1 MSLDQFLGQ
10 LLVGLINGSFYALMS
25 LGLSIIFGL
34 LGIVNIAQGAF
45 YMAGAYF
52 SWLMLQTLGVNYWA
66 ALVLCPLA
74 VALLGVALERSIIS
88 RVYGP
93 DHMPGLLLTLGLLLI
108 IQGLF
113 VYIFGANARPYP
125 VPEELRGGWDFSVMF
140 LPKYRFWTVAI
151 SIFVCLTTWFVIEKT
166 SLGRTLRAANENP
179 VLTRA
184 FGVNVPALMTF
195 GFGLGVALAGFAGV
209 LAAPLY
215 TVSPLMGVDLII
227 IVFAVVV
234 VGGLG
239 SILGAIATSLALGVV
254 EGFTK
259 VFYPQGSN
267 VVIFVIMI
275 LVLLI
280 KPAGL
285 LGTER
290 S

>member
-1 MSLDQFLGQ
+1 MSFEQLFGQ
-10 LLVGLINGSFYALMS
+10 LLVGLINGSFYALLA

-52 SWLMLQTLGVNYWA
+52 SWMILQTIGLDYWA
-66 ALVLCPLA
+66 ALIVSPLV
-74 VALLGVALERSIIS
+74 VALLGVLMERVLIS

-108 IQGLF
+108 IQGLV
-113 VYIFGANARPYP
+113 VYVFGATARPYP
-125 VPEELRGGWDFSVMF
+125 TPDALRGGWDLSFFF
-140 LPKYRFWTVAI
+140 LPKYRVWVVAI
-151 SIFVCLTTWFVIEKT
+151 SIFVCLTTWYVIERT

-179 VLTRA
+179 MLTRS
-184 FGVNVPALMTF
+184 FGINVPALMTF

-239 SILGAIATSLALGVV
+239 SILGAIVTSLGLGVL

-267 VVIFVIMI
+267 MVIFVVMIM
-275 LVLLI
+275 VLLV

-285 LGTER
+285 FGTER
-290 S
+290 

>member
-1 MSLDQFLGQ
+1 MSLDQLSGQ
-10 LLVGLINGSFYALMS
+10 LLVGLINGSFYALLA

-52 SWLMLQTLGVNYWA
+52 SWLLLQAFGVNYWA
-66 ALVLCPLA
+66 ALVLAPLA
-74 VALLGVALERSIIS
+74 VALLGVALERTIIF

-93 DHMPGLLLTLGLLLI
+93 DHMSGLLLTLGLLLI

-125 VPEELRGGWDFSVMF
+125 VPEELRGGWDLSFVF
-140 LPKYRFWTVAI
+140 LPKYRVWTVAI

-195 GFGLGVALAGFAGV
+195 GFGFGVALAGFAGV

-215 TVSPLMGVDLII
+215 TVSPLMGADLII
-227 IVFAVVV
+227 IVFAIVV

-239 SILGAIATSLALGVV
+239 SILGAVITSLSLGIV

-259 VFYPQGSN
+259 VFYPQGSHM
-267 VVIFVIMI
+267 VIFVIMI
-275 LVLLI
+275 LVLLV

-285 LGTER
+285 LGRER
-290 S
+290 

>member
-10 LLVGLINGSFYALMS
+10 LLVGLINGSFYALLS

-34 LGIVNIAQGAF
+34 LGIVNIAHGAF

-52 SWLMLQTLGVNYWA
+52 SWLVLDLFGVDYWL
-66 ALVLCPLA
+66 ALILAPLV
-74 VALLGVALERSIIS
+74 VALLGVALEKSIIR
-88 RVYGP
+88 RVYGS

-108 IQGLF
+108 IQGLA

-125 VPEELRGGWDFSVMF
+125 VPTELRGGWDFSLVF
-140 LPKYRFWTVAI
+140 LPKYRVWTVAV
-151 SIFVCLTTWFVIEKT
+151 SLLVCLTTWFVIEKT
-166 SLGRTLRAANENP
+166 PLGRTLRAATENP
-179 VLTRA
+179 MLTRA
-184 FGVNVPALMTF
+184 FGINVPALVTF
-195 GFGLGVALAGFAGV
+195 GFGIGVALAGFAGV

-227 IVFAVVV
+227 TVFAVVV

-239 SILGAIATSLALGVV
+239 SILGAIVTSLGLGVV

-259 VFYPQGSN
+259 VFYPQGSSM
-267 VVIFVIMI
+267 VIFVIMV

-280 KPAGL
+280 RPTGL
-285 LGTER
+285 MGTER
-290 S
+290 

>member
-1 MSLDQFLGQ
+1 MSPDQLFGQ
-10 LLVGLINGSFYALMS
+10 LLVGLINGSFYALLA

-66 ALVLCPLA
+66 ALVLSPLM
-74 VALLGVALERSIIS
+74 VALLGVVLEKFIVF

-108 IQGLF
+108 IQGVF
-113 VYIFGANARPYP
+113 VYIFGAVARPYP
-125 VPEELRGGWDFSVMF
+125 TPDALRGGWDLSFVF
-140 LPKYRFWTVAI
+140 LPKYRVWTVAV
-151 SIFVCLTTWFVIEKT
+151 SILVCFATWFFIEKT

-195 GFGLGVALAGFAGV
+195 GFGFGVALAGFAGV

-227 IVFAVVV
+227 TVFAVVV

-239 SILGAIATSLALGVV
+239 SILGAVVTSLSLGVV

-259 VFYPQGSN
+259 VFYPQASHM
-267 VVIFVIMI
+267 VIFVIMI
-275 LVLLI
+275 LVLLVR
-280 KPAGL
+280 PAGL
-285 LGTER
+285 FGTEK
-290 S
+290 

>member
-1 MSLDQFLGQ
+1 MALDQLFGQ
-10 LLVGLINGSFYALMS
+10 LLVGLINGSFYALLA

-52 SWLMLQTLGVNYWA
+52 SWLMLHTFGVNYWA
-66 ALVLCPLA
+66 ALILSPLA
-74 VALLGVALERSIIS
+74 VALLGVVLERTIIF

-113 VYIFGANARPYP
+113 VFIFGANARPYP
-125 VPEELRGGWDFSVMF
+125 TPDELRGGWDLSFVF
-140 LPKYRFWTVAI
+140 LPKYRVWTVMI
-151 SIFVCLTTWFVIEKT
+151 SIFVCLATWFVIEKT
-166 SLGRTLRAANENP
+166 PLGRNLRAANENP

-215 TVSPLMGVDLII
+215 TVSPLMGADLII

-239 SILGAIATSLALGVV
+239 SILGAVVTSLSLGVV

-259 VFYPQGSN
+259 VFYPQGSHM
-267 VVIFVIMI
+267 VIFVIMI

-285 LGTER
+285 FGTER
-290 S
+290 

>member
-1 MSLDQFLGQ
+1 MSRDEFLGQ
-10 LLVGLINGSFYALMS
+10 LLVGLINGSFYALLS

-34 LGIVNIAQGAF
+34 LGIVNVAQGAF
-45 YMAGAYF
+45 YMAGAFF
-52 SWLMLQTLGVNYWA
+52 SWMMLQWLGIGYWP
-66 ALVLCPLA
+66 ALILAPLA
-74 VALLGVALERSIIS
+74 VAAFGVVLEKTMIF

-93 DHMPGLLLTLGLLLI
+93 DHMPGLLLTLGLLMA
-108 IQGLF
+108 IQGMF

-125 VPEELRGGWDFSVMF
+125 VPAELRGGWDLDFVF
-140 LPKYRFWTVAI
+140 LPKYRVWTVFA
-151 SIFVCLTTWFVIEKT
+151 SVTVCFTTWFIIEKT

-179 VLTRA
+179 VLTRS
-184 FGVNVPALMTF
+184 FGINVPALITM
-195 GFGLGVALAGFAGV
+195 GFALGVALAGFAGV

-239 SILGAIATSLALGVV
+239 SIFGAIITSLGLGVI
-254 EGFTK
+254 EGFAK

-267 VVIFVIMI
+267 MVIFIVMI
-275 LVLLI
+275 IVLLI

-285 LGTER
+285 FGSEK
-290 S
+290 

>member
-1 MSLDQFLGQ
+1 MSLDQFIGQ
-10 LLVGLINGSFYALMS
+10 LLVGLINGSFYALLA

-34 LGIVNIAQGAF
+34 VGIVNIAQGAF

-52 SWLMLQTLGVNYWA
+52 SWILLYALDVGYWP
-66 ALVLCPLA
+66 ALILA
-74 VALLGVALERSIIS
+74 PLGVAALGILLERTLIA

-113 VYIFGANARPYP
+113 VYIFGANTRPYP
-125 VPEELRGGWDFSVMF
+125 TPDELRGGWDLSFVF
-140 LPKYRFWTVAI
+140 LPKYRTWTVAI
-151 SIFVCLTTWFVIEKT
+151 SILVCLTTWFVIEKT
-166 SLGRTLRAANENP
+166 PLGRTLRAANENP
-179 VLTRA
+179 LLTRA

-215 TVSPLMGVDLII
+215 TVSPLMGGDLII

-239 SILGAIATSLALGVV
+239 SILGAIVTSLGLGVL

-267 VVIFVIMI
+267 MVIFVVMI

-290 S
+290 